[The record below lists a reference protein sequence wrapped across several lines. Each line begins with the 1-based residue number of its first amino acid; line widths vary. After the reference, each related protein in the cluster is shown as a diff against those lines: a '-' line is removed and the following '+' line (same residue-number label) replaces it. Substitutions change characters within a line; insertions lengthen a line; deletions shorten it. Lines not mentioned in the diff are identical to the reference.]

1 MAQPMRVR
9 TGLVTF
15 AAVLA
20 IIAGAYN
27 ALSGIAAIAEDDR
40 TEQISEVLYGV
51 DITVWGWVWLIIGVV
66 QIVVGVMIYQRHPL
80 GQILGLVWAFLNATL
95 AVFLIFSF
103 PLWAILIVGLN
114 VLVIYALTAKPEE
127 FA

>member
-1 MAQPMRVR
+1 MAQPIRVR

-51 DITVWGWVWLIIGVV
+51 DITVWGWVWLIIGIV